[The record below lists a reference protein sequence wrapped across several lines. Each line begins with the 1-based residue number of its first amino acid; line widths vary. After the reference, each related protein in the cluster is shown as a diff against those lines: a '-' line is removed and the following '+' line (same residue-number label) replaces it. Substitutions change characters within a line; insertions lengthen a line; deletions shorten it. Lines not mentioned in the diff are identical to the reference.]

1 MVPPVTL
8 APMRRSVMPRPGRN
22 TSVAGILAATLV
34 VAVLAG
40 CGGGDDSKAVST
52 DKGSGTGSTSAPAS
66 TTPAAAGASGTCTLA
81 GASTATQSTP
91 ATEPTALLTDV
102 RASVNEGCDRVVF
115 QFRDASPPGYDVSY
129 RPGPFNKGESNEP
142 LDVEGSAYLVVRFDK
157 ASGADMTS
165 PTATPTYTGSR
176 AMTNLGLTHA
186 VEVTNAEDFEGIMTW
201 VIGLDAQRPFKVTT
215 LSSPPRV
222 VVDVS

>member
-8 APMRRSVMPRPGRN
+8 APMRRSVMPRAGRN
-22 TSVAGILAATLV
+22 TGIAGILAAALV
-34 VAVLAG
+34 VVVLAG

-52 DKGSGTGSTSAPAS
+52 DKGNGTTSAPAPS
-66 TTPAAAGASGTCTLA
+66 TAAAGGSASTCTLA
-81 GASTATQSTP
+81 GAGTATQSSP
-91 ATEPTALLTDV
+91 ATEPTALLTDLHT
-102 RASVNEGCDRVVF
+102 SVNDGCDRVVF
-115 QFRDASPPGYDVSY
+115 QFRDGSPPGYDVSY
-129 RPGPFNKGESNEP
+129 KPGPFNKGQSNEP
-142 LDVEGSAYLVVRFDK
+142 LEVQGSAYLVVRFDK
-157 ASGADMTS
+157 ASGVDMTS
-165 PTATPTYTGSR
+165 PMGSPTYTGSR